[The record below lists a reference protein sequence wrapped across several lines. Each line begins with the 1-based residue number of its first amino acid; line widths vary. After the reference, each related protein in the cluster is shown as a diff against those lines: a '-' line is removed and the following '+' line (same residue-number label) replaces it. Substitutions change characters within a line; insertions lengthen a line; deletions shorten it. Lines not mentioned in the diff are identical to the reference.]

1 MHLFSQTERRKQ
13 NHVESLER
21 LWAYLTIRQLLDQ
34 YLASTDKDSDLLGPI
49 DLLQDK
55 QAHYEDSSPK
65 ARALNLALKVC
76 FVPRLSHTY
85 LSPSLSS
92 DGYKRHAS
100 KELFCLLLCHVNRR
114 LEKCTPKCL
123 LASLALMTVHVSLE
137 RKLHCIS
144 ARNYF
149 ACLL

>member
-49 DLLQDK
+49 DQLQDK

-76 FVPRLSHTY
+76 FLPRLSLP
-85 LSPSLSS
+85 LSLVM
-92 DGYKRHAS
+92 DIK
-100 KELFCLLLCHVNRR
+100 
-114 LEKCTPKCL
+114 
-123 LASLALMTVHVSLE
+123 
-137 RKLHCIS
+137 
-144 ARNYF
+144 
-149 ACLL
+149 ACQ